1 MGWVGIQIRS
11 MVLTPI
17 RGQKSLTQYI
27 ICKYLFIPQDGIYI
41 EPKDVR
47 YLPDGQAVRRPGD
60 DYYPLFDD
68 HSGANYL
75 ERETQLLHLVGI
87 PYNIVTPQSILTAF

>member
-1 MGWVGIQIRS
+1 MCTGS
-11 MVLTPI
+11 VLYYNIYLWSDFPVV
-17 RGQKSLTQYI
+17 TQN
-27 ICKYLFIPQDGIYI
+27 GIYI

-68 HSGANYL
+68 HSGANYF
-75 ERETQLLHLVGI
+75 ERDTQLLHLVGTI
-87 PYNIVTPQSILTAF
+87 